1 MFIKHNPAGVAAPT
15 GLYTH
20 AMEAPSNMRW
30 LYISGQVGVRPDGT
44 ISNEAK
50 AQSDQ
55 VWQNIHAILQSAGM
69 TFDNLVKFNTYL
81 TSTSY
86 TDDYVA
92 ARNVRLEGRKV
103 ASTTVFVSALFRP
116 EWLVEVE
123 AVAAAPN

>member
-1 MFIKHNPAGVAAPT
+1 MFIKHNPAVMAAPA

-20 AMEAPSNMRW
+20 GMEAPANMRW

-44 ISNEAK
+44 ISNEPK
-50 AQSDQ
+50 EQSDQ

-81 TSTSY
+81 TSTDY

-92 ARNVRLEGRKV
+92 ARNARLEGRKV

-116 EWLVEVE
+116 EWVVEVE
-123 AVAAAPN
+123 AVAAAPT